1 MRILE
6 LNDIALRLFEGDN
19 LLLAAPA
26 IAVLQ
31 QNDFLLGEPARAQ
44 SRLNPRVTFDQ
55 FWEHLDQ
62 QALNRPAGKA
72 RSHADIAWFYL
83 QSVLQSAGA
92 ANEPTLLVVPA
103 QYGSERLSLL
113 LGIAQSCGLT
123 VAGVAE
129 TALLSC
135 AGLAIQQGP
144 VRYLDITRHRLY
156 CTDLTVGGELAVT
169 SARELKAPGW
179 GWCEEQS
186 IRQLA
191 AQFLQETRFDPLH
204 EAASEQRLYDRLPT
218 LLAELNDTE
227 RVIVN
232 LPAGQRDHRI
242 DWHRH
247 ELIAALSEVYRALE
261 DAVEKASGPVVLSHR
276 LNQLPGLVERLR
288 QRRHCEL
295 LDDDT
300 LARNALQ
307 RHNELRSDAAA
318 PVWVK
323 ALAINTSANAA
334 AAAPVSEAFSEPRT
348 GSGPTHLLHHGVAT
362 PLSAGRLPN
371 AVQLHPDASGWMLHA
386 ATDAVRLNN
395 RPVTRGPVHIGDR
408 LQVDGQEYL
417 FIRVSDGD

>member
-1 MRILE
+1 MRLLE
-6 LNDIALRLFEGDN
+6 INDIALRLFDGEQ
-19 LLLAAPA
+19 LQLVAPA

-31 QNDFLLGEPARAQ
+31 RNDFLLGEAARAQ

-92 ANEPTLLVVPA
+92 TDEPTLLVVPA

-113 LGIAQSCGLT
+113 LGIAQSCGLKI
-123 VAGVAE
+123 AGVAE
-129 TALLSC
+129 TAVLSC
-135 AGLAIQQGP
+135 AGLSIRQGP
-144 VRYLDITRHRLY
+144 LRYLDITRHRLY
-156 CTDLTVGGELAVT
+156 CTDLILNGELAVE

-191 AQFLQETRFDPLH
+191 SQFLQETRFDPLH
-204 EAASEQRLYDRLPT
+204 EATSEQRLYDRLPA
-218 LLAELNDTE
+218 LLAELNDAE
-227 RVIVN
+227 RVMVN

-247 ELIAALSEVYRALE
+247 ELVSALSEVYHALE
-261 DAVEKASGPVVLSHR
+261 DAVEKAGGPVVLSHR
-276 LNQLPGLVERLR
+276 LKQLPGLVESLR
-288 QRRHCEL
+288 QRGHCEL
-295 LDDDT
+295 LGDNVV
-300 LARNALQ
+300 ARNAAHWQ
-307 RHNELRSDAAA
+307 NELRSDAAA

-323 ALAINTSANAA
+323 ALARKTSVVAGTSDLDPE
-334 AAAPVSEAFSEPRT
+334 PVVGHSQ
-348 GSGPTHLLHHGVAT
+348 SGPTHLLHQGVAT
-362 PLSAGRLPN
+362 VLSAVHLPKT
-371 AVQLHPDASGWMLHA
+371 VQLQREASGWTINA
-386 ATDAVRLNN
+386 RADAVRLNN
-395 RPVTRGPVHIGDR
+395 RPFTRGQVHIGDR
-408 LQVDGQEYL
+408 LQVEDKEYL

>member
-1 MRILE
+1 MRLLE
-6 LNDIALRLFEGDN
+6 LNDIALRLFDGEQ
-19 LLLAAPA
+19 LQLAAPA

-31 QNDFLLGEPARAQ
+31 RDDFLLGEAARAQ

-83 QSVLQSAGA
+83 QSILQSAGA
-92 ANEPTLLVVPA
+92 ANEPMLLVVPA

-113 LGIAQSCGLT
+113 LGIAQSCGAS

-129 TALLSC
+129 TAVLSC
-135 AGLAIQQGP
+135 AGLPIQQGSL
-144 VRYLDITRHRLY
+144 RYLDITRHRLY
-156 CTDLTVGGELAVT
+156 CTDMSIGNELTVE

-218 LLAELNDTE
+218 LLAELNDAE
-227 RVIVN
+227 RVVVN

-261 DAVEKASGPVVLSHR
+261 DAVEKASGLVVLSPR
-276 LNQLPGLVERLR
+276 LKQLPGLVERLQ
-288 QRRHCEL
+288 QRGHCEL
-295 LDDDT
+295 LDDNT

-307 RHNELRSDAAA
+307 RQSELRSDPAA

-323 ALAINTSANAA
+323 ALAVNPS
-334 AAAPVSEAFSEPRT
+334 VSEPATDDMAKPRT
-348 GSGPTHLLHHGVAT
+348 GDGPTHLLHRGVAT
-362 PLSAGRLPN
+362 PLSAVRLPG
-371 AVQLHPDASGWMLHA
+371 AVQLHPEASGWLLKA
-386 ATDAVRLNN
+386 ATDTVRLNN
-395 RPVTRGPVHIGDR
+395 RPITRGPVHIGDV
-408 LQVDGQEYL
+408 LLLEGQEYV

>member
-6 LNDIALRLFEGDN
+6 LNDIALRLFDGEQ
-19 LLLAAPA
+19 LKLAAPA

-31 QNDFLLGEPARAQ
+31 QNDFLLGEAARAQ

-113 LGIAQSCGLT
+113 LGIAKSCGVT
-123 VAGVAE
+123 MAGVAE
-129 TALLSC
+129 TAVLSC
-135 AGLAIQQGP
+135 AGLPIQQGSL
-144 VRYLDITRHRLY
+144 RYLDITRHRLY
-156 CTDLTVGGELAVT
+156 CTDMSIGDELTVE

-191 AQFLQETRFDPLH
+191 AQFLQETRFAPLH

-227 RVIVN
+227 RVVVS

-261 DAVEKASGPVVLSHR
+261 EAVEKASGPVVLSHR
-276 LNQLPGLVERLR
+276 LKQLPGLVERLQ
-288 QRRHCEL
+288 QRGQCEL
-295 LDDDT
+295 LDEST

-307 RHNELRSDAAA
+307 RQHELGSDPTA

-323 ALAINTSANAA
+323 TLAVNASASTPASNDI
-334 AAAPVSEAFSEPRT
+334 PEPLA
-348 GSGPTHLLHHGVAT
+348 GSGPTHLLHRGIAT
-362 PLSAGRLPN
+362 RLAAVRLPD
-371 AVQLHPDASGWMLHA
+371 AVQLHPEASGWILNTS
-386 ATDAVRLNN
+386 TDAVRLNN
-395 RPVTRGPVHIGDR
+395 RSFTRGPVHIGDR
-408 LQVDGQEYL
+408 LYVEGQEYL